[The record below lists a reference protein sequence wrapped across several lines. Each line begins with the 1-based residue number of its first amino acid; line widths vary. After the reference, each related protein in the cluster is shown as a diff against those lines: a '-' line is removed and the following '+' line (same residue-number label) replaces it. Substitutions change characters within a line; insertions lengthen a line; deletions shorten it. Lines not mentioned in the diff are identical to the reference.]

1 MLKQLSRLER
11 TRGIIIVLFAI
22 LMAVSLVIFY
32 APGRSANSIDPTKN
46 TEVVA
51 KVGSA
56 SITVADVA
64 RIRENYA
71 QMFGNRINLAQL
83 GGNKRFL
90 DGLISKQVIA
100 QEAARLGL
108 SASDG
113 ELAERIRKQFS
124 DASGNF
130 VGFDRYKESVMAR
143 YGDIEKFENDIR
155 DEIAQE
161 KLRAFVSAS
170 VNVSDNQVQ
179 EEYTRRNT
187 SFDVSYIAVS
197 ADRFAERFS
206 RVMKSYAVITKVI
219 KPIT

>member
-1 MLKQLSRLER
+1 MLKQLSRWER
-11 TRGIIIVLFAI
+11 TSKYIVIIFAA
-22 LMAVSLVIFY
+22 LMAISLVIFY
-32 APGRSANSIDPTKN
+32 APGRSSGGNVDPTRN

-108 SASDG
+108 SAS
-113 ELAERIRKQFS
+113 EL
-124 DASGNF
+124 
-130 VGFDRYKESVMAR
+130 YL
-143 YGDIEKFENDIR
+143 
-155 DEIAQE
+155 IAQLE
-161 KLRAFVSAS
+161 ATNPLRTLQPGQELTFKLTRNGDLHSLYYPHSLEQALKVS
-170 VNVSDNQVQ
+170 
-179 EEYTRRNT
+179 R
-187 SFDVSYIAVS
+187 
-197 ADRFAERFS
+197 
-206 RVMKSYAVITKVI
+206 
-219 KPIT
+219 